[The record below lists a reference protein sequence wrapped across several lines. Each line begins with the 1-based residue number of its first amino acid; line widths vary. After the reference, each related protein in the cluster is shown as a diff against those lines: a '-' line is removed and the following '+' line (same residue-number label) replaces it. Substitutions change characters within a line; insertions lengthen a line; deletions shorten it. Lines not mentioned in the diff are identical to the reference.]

1 MNYKF
6 TYKRRWWVPSKSFL
20 VAGHRLEAP
29 QDKMVLFFPDG
40 GVREISEWSR
50 CEVRLGTDW
59 VIAQQKAME
68 KQAGQPIPL
77 AVTPN

>member
-6 TYKRRWWVPSKSFL
+6 TYRRRWWTLSKSFV
-20 VAGHRLEAP
+20 VAGHRLEP
-29 QDKMVLFFPDG
+29 TQDKMVLFFPNG
-40 GVREISEWSR
+40 GVREIAEWSR
-50 CEVRLGTDW
+50 CEIRLGTDW
-59 VIAQQKAME
+59 VVAQQKALE